1 MGVQSCSGAISPRM
15 FLASF
20 ANLKFILSL
29 ELRRTEK
36 EENRVGSFV
45 VEIEVLSYLGEVGKG
60 VRTENNES

>member
-1 MGVQSCSGAISPRM
+1 M

-20 ANLKFILSL
+20 ANLKFVLSL

>member
-1 MGVQSCSGAISPRM
+1 MGVQICSGAISPRM

-36 EENRVGSFV
+36 EENRMGSFV

>member
-1 MGVQSCSGAISPRM
+1 M

-20 ANLKFILSL
+20 ANLKFILLL

-36 EENRVGSFV
+36 QENRMGSFV

-60 VRTENNES
+60 VRAESNES

>member
-1 MGVQSCSGAISPRM
+1 MCVQSCSGAISPRM

-36 EENRVGSFV
+36 EENRMGSFV